1 MNWCEPLHSTLHHRL
16 YKCDTLKTGTARL
29 SYHSRLEVCTAQV
42 EFLVAQVIMSFSSS
56 VEHERELKSVIKKL
70 RALLTDA
77 QNQLEKSR
85 DQAGQKS
92 QIRALETQ
100 VCKSILEPQWCIFVE
115 S

>member
-1 MNWCEPLHSTLHHRL
+1 MTKLV
-16 YKCDTLKTGTARL
+16 
-29 SYHSRLEVCTAQV
+29 SYHSWFEVYTAQV
-42 EFLVAQVIMSFSSS
+42 KFLVAPVIMSFSSS

-92 QIRALETQ
+92 QMRALETQ
-100 VCKSILEPQWCIFVE
+100 VCRSIL
-115 S
+115 